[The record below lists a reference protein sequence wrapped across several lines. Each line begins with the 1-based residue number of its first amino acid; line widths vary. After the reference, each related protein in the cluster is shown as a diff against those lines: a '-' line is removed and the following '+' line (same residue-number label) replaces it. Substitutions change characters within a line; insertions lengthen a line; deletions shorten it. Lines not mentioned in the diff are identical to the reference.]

1 MANATTISKIRSLS
15 DIEECVNL
23 YYNLNDHSFIAVS
36 KEESIRRLSQK
47 VRQQKFVRT
56 LLDDNDKIVAW
67 IYCDIAKPD
76 HSTEP
81 QFQQMYYAS
90 NLIGIQAYKAVIK
103 LHEAMIEESKRL
115 KVNLLVS
122 YGSHMDESY
131 TFTRILE
138 KNGWSRRGYVA
149 VYKLNS
155 I

>member
-1 MANATTISKIRSLS
+1 MANATTISKVRSLS

-23 YYNLNDHSFIAVS
+23 YYNLNDHSFITVS

-47 VRQQKFVRT
+47 VRQQKFVR
-56 LLDDNDKIVAW
+56 LLIDDKNKIVAW
-67 IYCDIAKPD
+67 IYCDVVKPD

-90 NLIGIQAYKAVIK
+90 NLKGIQAYKAVIK

-122 YGSHMDESY
+122 YGSHMDEDY
-131 TFTRILE
+131 TFSRILE